1 MADFW
6 ESSREERWW
15 FPCFSGSFNDWELEE
30 VQGFLQVIQGKRIS
44 TNQKD
49 LLLMRESKDGQ
60 LLMKLCYMLWFK
72 LVFLVPLSLCMETLR
87 SPPRLVF
94 FAWEAS

>member
-6 ESSREERWW
+6 ESSGEERWW

-72 LVFLVPLSLCMETLR
+72 LVFLVPLSLCMEPLG
-87 SPPRLVF
+87 PHQG
-94 FAWEAS
+94 